1 MRGAG
6 EGRPLTEVD
15 AGGSGGMI
23 VGPRCS
29 SWYSGPAGGTESP
42 PTPRKI
48 DEDRLPTPSS
58 SSVRTIEEM
67 AEPPKYPL
75 KSVFLQQLAPQDA
88 QRRGGQARPVPLL
101 RPGEPPGG
109 PEAEP
114 ARARPAGAPGAGSAA
129 ARGQAGPGAP
139 DAAAVPLPELPS
151 DDDGRAAGAVDPAA
165 VQRGGGGAGAVPVGT
180 GQAEGGPGLC
190 AVQ

>member
-88 QRRGGQARPVPLL
+88 QRRGGQARPVIRRRRQSRGLSQ
-101 RPGEPPGG
+101 E
-109 PEAEP
+109 EFAERAGIHRTYVSQVEQGD
-114 ARARPAGAPGAGSAA
+114 ARIS
-129 ARGQAGPGAP
+129 
-139 DAAAVPLPELPS
+139 LPV
-151 DDDGRAAGAVDPAA
+151 A
-165 VQRGGGGAGAVPVGT
+165 
-180 GQAEGGPGLC
+180 LC
-190 AVQ
+190 IAN